1 MFVVRWALDDA
12 VDNSLAS
19 AVDALH
25 ALIVCTED
33 EVRTMPVLT
42 FCNHCKATLIFTWS
56 VIGSVGALALLLGR

>member
-12 VDNSLAS
+12 VDQSVAA

-33 EVRTMPVLT
+33 EVSTAQLLSVFKRLT
-42 FCNHCKATLIFTWS
+42 
-56 VIGSVGALALLLGR
+56 LL

>member
-25 ALIVCTED
+25 ALIVCTDD
-33 EVRTMPVLT
+33 EVRMMR
-42 FCNHCKATLIFTWS
+42 CKFLLS
-56 VIGSVGALALLLGR
+56 VITVKPY